1 MVVVVVYTKQNIKS
15 ARNKIIYW
23 LMIYISITK
32 TKKSTAQIT
41 EDNPSV
47 AIINIARH
55 YYRLLELLNC

>member
-1 MVVVVVYTKQNIKS
+1 
-15 ARNKIIYW
+15 
-23 LMIYISITK
+23 MIYISITK

-55 YYRLLELLNC
+55 YYGLLELLNC